1 MVITT
6 IEEFITLLDRNSFSI
21 EELCVDKIGVDW
33 DYEAASFAELGFDG
47 LDIVEMIMEIEKVL
61 NCEIRDAC
69 VELIE
74 EMNPNDLTKRVR
86 RMKRLDDLG
95 I

>member
-6 IEEFITLLDRNSFSI
+6 IEEFIALLDRNNFSI
-21 EELCVDKIGVDW
+21 EELYSTQIGLDW
-33 DYEAASFAELGFDG
+33 DYEARSFSELGFDG

-61 NCEIRDAC
+61 DCVIRDSCA
-69 VELIE
+69 ELIDA
-74 EMNPNDLTKRVR
+74 MNPNDLTKRVR

>member
-6 IEEFITLLDRNSFSI
+6 IEEFIALLDRNNFSI
-21 EELCVDKIGVDW
+21 EDYCSSRIGDW
-33 DYEAASFAELGFDG
+33 DYEASSFAELGFDG
-47 LDIVEMIMEIEKVL
+47 LDIVEMIMEIEKAL
-61 NCEIRDAC
+61 DCEIRDAC
-69 VELIE
+69 AELIDS
-74 EMNPNDLTKRVR
+74 MNPNDLTKRVR

>member
-6 IEEFITLLDRNSFSI
+6 IEQFIALLDRNNFSI
-21 EELCVDKIGVDW
+21 EDLCLDKIGVDW
-33 DYEAASFAELGFDG
+33 DYEARSFKELGFDG

-61 NCEIRDAC
+61 DCEIRDSC
-69 VELIE
+69 VELIDA
-74 EMNPNDLTKRVR
+74 MNPNDLTKRVR

>member
-6 IEEFITLLDRNSFSI
+6 IEEFITLLDRNNFSI
-21 EELCVDKIGVDW
+21 EELCSTQIGVDW
-33 DYEAASFAELGFDG
+33 DYEASSFAELGFDG
-47 LDIVEMIMEIEKVL
+47 LDIVEMIMEIEKRL
-61 NCEIRDAC
+61 DCEIRDSCA
-69 VELIE
+69 ELIDV
-74 EMNPNDLTKRVR
+74 MNPNDLTKRVR

>member
-1 MVITT
+1 MVIKTL
-6 IEEFITLLDRNSFSI
+6 EQFISLLDSNNFSI

-61 NCEIRDAC
+61 DCEIRDAC
-69 VELIE
+69 AELIE
-74 EMNPNDLTKRVR
+74 DMNPNDLTKRVR